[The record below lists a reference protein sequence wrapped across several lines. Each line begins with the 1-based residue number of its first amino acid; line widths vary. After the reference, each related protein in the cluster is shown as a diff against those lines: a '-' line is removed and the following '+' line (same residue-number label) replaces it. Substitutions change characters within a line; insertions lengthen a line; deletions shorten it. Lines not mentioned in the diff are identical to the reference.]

1 MKLRELIVEKA
12 IVPNLAATRRE
23 DAVRE
28 LVVALAASG
37 KVSADLQD
45 AFVKSIIDREKKGS
59 TGLGHGVAT
68 PHAKHASVR
77 KPFAALGISRT
88 GVEFGAI
95 DRQPVHAI
103 FLLISPLDSPE
114 LHLDAIQAVYAQL
127 KSEQFRRFLRQAT
140 TVADVT
146 TLLDEADAGQVGR

>member
-1 MKLRELIVEKA
+1 MKLRELIVERA
-12 IVPNLAATRRE
+12 IVPSLASTRRE

-28 LVVALAASG
+28 LVAALVASG
-37 KVSADLQD
+37 RLSADLED
-45 AFVKSIIDREKKGS
+45 AFVKAVIDREKKGS

-68 PHAKHASVR
+68 PHAKHPSVR

-103 FLLISPLDSPE
+103 FLLISPQESPE
-114 LHLDAIQAVYAQL
+114 LHLEAIQAVYAQL
-127 KSEQFRRFLRQAT
+127 KNEQFRRFLRQAAS
-140 TVADVT
+140 VEDVR
-146 TLLDEADAGQVGR
+146 TLLDEADAGQIGR

>member
-28 LVVALAASG
+28 LVAALAGSG
-37 KVSADLQD
+37 RLAADMQD
-45 AFVKSIIDREKKGS
+45 LFVKAVVDREKKGS

-68 PHAKHASVR
+68 PHAKHASVK
-77 KPFAALGISRT
+77 KPFAALGISRA
-88 GVEFGAI
+88 GVDFNAI
-95 DRQPVHAI
+95 DKQPVHAI
-103 FLLISPLDSPE
+103 FLLISPQDAPE

-127 KSEQFRRFLRQAT
+127 KSEQFRRFLRQAAS
-140 TVADVT
+140 VQDVL

>member
-1 MKLRELIVEKA
+1 MKLRELIVDKA
-12 IVPNLAATRRE
+12 ILPSLASTRRE

-28 LVVALAASG
+28 LVAALVASG
-37 KVSADLQD
+37 RLSADLED
-45 AFVKSIIDREKKGS
+45 AFVKSVIEREKKGS

-68 PHAKHASVR
+68 PHAKHPGVR

-103 FLLISPLDSPE
+103 FLLISPQEAPE

-127 KSEQFRRFLRQAT
+127 KNEQFRRFLRQAAS
-140 TVADVT
+140 VEDVL
-146 TLLDEADAGQVGR
+146 TLLDEADAGQIGR